1 MLHDLQKPG
10 NQLRHLPSD
19 TINQT
24 TAEFGMD
31 KKRLGNGVD
40 CKDKE
45 KRQPKCNDG
54 PEPRI
59 MEQEMKNS
67 NEQR

>member
-1 MLHDLQKPG
+1 ME
-10 NQLRHLPSD
+10 
-19 TINQT
+19 
-24 TAEFGMD
+24 EFGMD
-31 KKRLGNGVD
+31 KERLGNGAD

-45 KRQPKCNDG
+45 KENQNAMTV
-54 PEPRI
+54 PEPGI